1 MIDEVVS
8 RGMGGR
14 VEVSEKDV
22 LASERG
28 GGAGG
33 GMGTAAD
40 GTVKAKGVHGEV
52 EVDAVLALEEVK
64 SLNH

>member
-14 VEVSEKDV
+14 VEVSEKDG

-33 GMGTAAD
+33 GVGTAAD
-40 GTVKAKGVHGEV
+40 GTVKAKGVHGVGLGGGEV
-52 EVDAVLALEEVK
+52 VEPLSDSGE
-64 SLNH
+64 

>member
-1 MIDEVVS
+1 VIDEVVS

-14 VEVSEKDV
+14 VEVSEKDG

-33 GMGTAAD
+33 GLGTAAD
-40 GTVKAKGVHGEV
+40 GTVKAK
-52 EVDAVLALEEVK
+52 VK
-64 SLNH
+64 LRLTRCWPRRR